1 MSNQIYKKIEFIFK
15 LNFIMDYHHDNVTR
29 AVLKTADR
37 YISSVKGSMNMW
49 IQKIDQKNA
58 DRNQ

>member
-1 MSNQIYKKIEFIFK
+1 MEFIFK

-37 YISSVKGSMNMW
+37 YISSVKGSMNIW